1 MRFDW
6 SVANPY
12 HTYTMP
18 FPGISQLWLH
28 IQTWQH
34 MAISVFLNDNLNYF
48 GIEQMLCLLT
58 NHICHY
64 HHECDKH
71 ILDITICPLHRP
83 LTLRVSRVI
92 MDHPLAVTFLLTFLL
107 TFMNIRLKKI
117 EDIASD
123 VCILFVDFFGHGHVA
138 TRARLTTSYV
148 SSRLT

>member
-1 MRFDW
+1 
-6 SVANPY
+6 
-12 HTYTMP
+12 MP

-107 TFMNIRLKKI
+107 TFMNIRLGLRTSRVMFAYFLLI
-117 EDIASD
+117 SL
-123 VCILFVDFFGHGHVA
+123 VMVMWLHVHA
-138 TRARLTTSYV
+138 LPHHMF
-148 SSRLT
+148 LLG